1 MCPLNHRPPGALPP
15 FSAFALT
22 ARGGFAALPGVSLP
36 TVACPGLQANPPS
49 SGLGWPSAILR
60 SAELYRTA
68 INSIKIL
75 ATQARK
81 RRSPARRRA
90 SVCGVTVSVTG
101 FSVTLTGKSVAQS
114 VADQCRFRPS
124 ARHLASIW
132 RAEALHVIGRKT
144 HVLRTVC
151 NADGGVALCSDAP
164 QISPY
169 SSLRPSLFWGKKH
182 ARLEIIRYLCSK
194 QNNVC

>member
-1 MCPLNHRPPGALPP
+1 MGRLWLNPLKKSARFSRESP
-15 FSAFALT
+15 F
-22 ARGGFAALPGVSLP
+22 
-36 TVACPGLQANPPS
+36 
-49 SGLGWPSAILR
+49 
-60 SAELYRTA
+60 RTA
-68 INSIKIL
+68 WRGSDW
-75 ATQARK
+75 
-81 RRSPARRRA
+81 
-90 SVCGVTVSVTG
+90 GVPVSVTG

-124 ARHLASIW
+124 ARRLASIW

-151 NADGGVALCSDAP
+151 NADGGVALCSNAP